1 MCFKAPSIEAVRRR
15 RHLLLCS
22 SILQIML
29 FSGILL
35 GWANLLPVLRQEG
48 VFSHLCDQDGVQ
60 LTEGQ
65 HAKPSYQAHTAPVN
79 NKNSHNPTPSHMES
93 KFMRNRQQQL
103 TPARKLYQDEETFP
117 TVTESATGLRSRL
130 RKDENGIVPDEFLAG
145 NSEMLDAKA
154 ASEKW
159 KWRGVGFRPRYES
172 STTAQ
177 TQTVR
182 EGRSPAGN
190 RTTGAA
196 ATCSAQ
202 EGQLSLAY
210 TLGSFLLSGATL
222 PGGIILDRFGA
233 RKTQIFCSILYGLS
247 TLCFAFTTQE
257 TPHFLFLATSLSGAV
272 ALTILVAQLQVANL
286 YSQNRALV
294 LGTLSGLFASSCTV
308 FFVFS
313 KLYERGFSIHVLF
326 YLWTGGAVIQFLS
339 AIFLTPDEPILPP
352 ARGSEDTSLGES
364 YSGGSSEKSSS
375 NSVYRKGSKDQWLTT
390 EVQTEPSARS
400 LYLSPDYLWLLVW
413 LSILQLKFFFMVA
426 ILNQQLNVLS
436 GDLGSSVN
444 WYLSCFAIIQGV
456 GLPFAPLSG
465 WVMDRGCKK
474 PIAAPSVLMMYYRIQ
489 NIGHRLALHQD
500 SNSNYNFNLI
510 YSLKHDRRALELQL
524 PDEHVDQKDQ
534 SRRIKNCAVSSLLTC
549 CLGLVVCIAD
559 VIPVIQV
566 QILGFVALIGLRG
579 FLYSTYTAYITIIFP
594 PSHHGRLMGIG
605 YVVAAVVDLLMYP
618 AFLLME
624 GALRGDPFYINVVLL
639 LLSLVAFGLPA
650 YLARKCQRSANGNH
664 SLTLLP
670 SPAKV

>member
-1 MCFKAPSIEAVRRR
+1 MCFKAPSLEAVRRR

-22 SILQIML
+22 SILQIVL

-48 VFSHLCDQDGVQ
+48 IFSHMCDEHGAQPTKDR
-60 LTEGQ
+60 
-65 HAKPSYQAHTAPVN
+65 HAKPSYQAYKTPA
-79 NKNSHNPTPSHMES
+79 NKNSHKTVPPSTET
-93 KFMRNRQQQL
+93 KFMRNRQQIS
-103 TPARKLYQDEETFP
+103 PARTEEKLSEETFL
-117 TVTESATGLRSRL
+117 TATESAAGQLTD
-130 RKDENGIVPDEFLAG
+130 KKAIVPDEFLAG
-145 NSEMLDAKA
+145 NSEILQDKG
-154 ASEKW
+154 SEKW
-159 KWRGVGFRPRYES
+159 TWRGVRFRPRQES
-172 STTAQ
+172 STRESEI
-177 TQTVR
+177 QTVR
-182 EGRSPAGN
+182 DGRSTDHN
-190 RTTGAA
+190 RTQGAVT
-196 ATCSAQ
+196 TCSAQ

-272 ALTILVAQLQVANL
+272 ALTILVAQLQIANL

-294 LGTLSGLFASSCTV
+294 LGTFSGLFASSCTV
-308 FFVFS
+308 FFIFS
-313 KLYERGFSIHVLF
+313 KLYERGFDIHVMF

-352 ARGSEDTSLGES
+352 ARGSEDTSLGDS
-364 YSGGSSEKSSS
+364 YSSGSSEKSSS
-375 NSVYRKGSKDQWLTT
+375 NSVFRKGSKDQWLTT

-413 LSILQLKFFFMVA
+413 LSVLQLKFFFMVA

-436 GDLGSSVN
+436 LDDGSSVN
-444 WYLSCFAIIQGV
+444 WYLSCFAIIQGA
-456 GLPFAPLSG
+456 GLPFSPLAG

-474 PIAAPSVLMMYYRIQ
+474 PIAAPSFLMMYYRIQ

-500 SNSNYNFNLI
+500 SNSNYNFNLV

-534 SRRIKNCAVSSLLTC
+534 SRRIKNCAVSSLVTC
-549 CLGLVVCIAD
+549 CLGSVLCIVD
-559 VIPVIQV
+559 VIPVLQV

-594 PSHHGRLMGIG
+594 PSHHGRLMGVG

-650 YLARKCQRSANGNH
+650 YLTRKCRRSANGNH
-664 SLTLLP
+664 LLTLLP
-670 SPAKV
+670 APTKV